1 MDGKDNANSVVK
13 SIGPNVAIMAE
24 LLAII
29 VGDTEDSLRRS
40 NVVVLVVMEC
50 VGVCS
55 VVSLFMLEEEE
66 EEEEEMDDIHNGN
79 DDDDD
84 DTRGSR
90 RQCG

>member
-66 EEEEEMDDIHNGN
+66 EEEEGEMDDIHNGI
-79 DDDDD
+79 DD